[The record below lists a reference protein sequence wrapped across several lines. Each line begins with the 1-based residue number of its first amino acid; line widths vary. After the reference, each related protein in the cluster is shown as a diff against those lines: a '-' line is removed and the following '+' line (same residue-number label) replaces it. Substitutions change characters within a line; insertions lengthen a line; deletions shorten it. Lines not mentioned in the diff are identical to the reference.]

1 MRVCMCSLQLLSPE
15 PGSQDTVAALH
26 CVIHFVLFSCDCWR
40 RRSLSDYAAALLFG
54 LNFIAESY
62 CQFMYVCVCVSVCA
76 QICVVAMEA
85 SFNCFFISY
94 STLFCHSCNITC
106 TQAQAHINTHIMC
119 VCVCVFVS
127 ILVFDKYLN
136 SLHLT
141 VIDLRVTACSSFII
155 FFIFIRLHRL
165 ISTSL

>member
-62 CQFMYVCVCVSVCA
+62 CQFMYVCVCV
-76 QICVVAMEA
+76 CVRANMRRGYGGVFQLLFHFIFN
-85 SFNCFFISY
+85 SFLPLMQHHMHT
-94 STLFCHSCNITC
+94 STS
-106 TQAQAHINTHIMC
+106 THKYTYH